1 MRNRAAGTIHAQAT
15 TPAMRQAQRQPTVSM
30 SHWQVGTTRKM
41 PVPMPEDVMPMAVPT
56 RWGNQRWTRI
66 TAGTQPA
73 SATPAEVS
81 RPKVT

>member
-1 MRNRAAGTIHAQAT
+1 MRKMAAGTIHAQMT
-15 TPAMRQAQRQPTVSM
+15 RPAMRHVQRQPTVSM

-56 RWGNQRWTRI
+56 RCGNQRWTRM

-73 SATPAEVS
+73 RATPAEVS
-81 RPKVT
+81 RPKVR